1 MVVAGLVPDEGEFDP
16 VELQGYGS
24 VADCLEEWAEDH
36 SSGNLQPDLGD
47 LGLVDAAGQT
57 LPTGLAEPAEKGWL
71 VGLAAAREPGAEV
84 LRLGP
89 AVLKKTEGLGIFVA
103 AAVPHSVLV
112 AVAADSIGGEQE
124 PAVAAVE
131 RRDVEES
138 GL

>member
-24 VADCLEEWAEDH
+24 VADCLEEWAEDN

-47 LGLVDAAGQT
+47 LRLVEAAGQL
-57 LPTGLAEPAEKGWL
+57 LPPGLAEPYEKGWL

-89 AVLKKTEGLGIFVA
+89 AVLNKTEGLGTFVE
-103 AAVPHSVLV
+103 AAVPHSVLP